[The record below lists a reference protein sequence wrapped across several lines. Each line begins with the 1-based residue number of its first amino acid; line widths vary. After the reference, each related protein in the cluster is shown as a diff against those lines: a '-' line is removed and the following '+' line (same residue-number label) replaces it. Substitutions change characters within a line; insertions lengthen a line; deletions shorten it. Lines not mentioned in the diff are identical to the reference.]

1 MNFDSTKYNAYEESK
16 AKGRDPSKSELQRE
30 VRLTEEG
37 RGYFCSELVVKA
49 YKVCGILSDALKDEA
64 SSNFLPGDWSS
75 AKDSVKLVE
84 GASLGTE
91 QLIFSGGMWEAEAEE
106 TGGLQMLRN
115 VGNAI
120 GLGPK
125 KSLSKSKSNASN
137 KS

>member
-1 MNFDSTKYNAYEESK
+1 ME
-16 AKGRDPSKSELQRE
+16 
-30 VRLTEEG
+30 
-37 RGYFCSELVVKA
+37 
-49 YKVCGILSDALKDEA
+49 EA

-84 GASLGTE
+84 GASLGSE
-91 QLIFSGGMWEAEAEE
+91 QLIFSGGMWEAEAASGEK
-106 TGGLQMLRN
+106 GLQMLRN